1 MHVELLFLEGEFD
14 RTFRMQPASLEKLLQ
29 KLAPSLLKSTPH
41 NGTFGVEFV
50 KPETVMMALRWLAG
64 GNYDDIRLVAGCSV
78 MSLFRLLWQVMFA
91 IIANMSDFRRMLGAT
106 SSLALLQKP
115 EFPMCTKTV
124 FCVDEH
130 LLRDPDLRITRAY
143 IEPMPLP
150 NPVRGK
156 GYLPSDQST
165 RPTAVTIIPGA
176 SLKRWMIVH
185 TLQ

>member
-1 MHVELLFLEGEFD
+1 VHVELLFLEGEFD

-41 NGTFGVEFV
+41 NGPFGVEFV

-124 FCVDEH
+124 LCVDEH

-143 IEPMPLP
+143 IEPCPFQTEKGISLQI
-150 NPVRGK
+150 NPQ
-156 GYLPSDQST
+156 DQ
-165 RPTAVTIIPGA
+165 
-176 SLKRWMIVH
+176 L
-185 TLQ
+185 L

>member
-1 MHVELLFLEGEFD
+1 MHVELLLLEGKFD
-14 RTFRMQPASLEKLLQ
+14 RTFRTQPASLEKLLQ

-64 GNYDDIRLVAGCSV
+64 GNNDDIRLVAGCSV

-115 EFPMCTKTV
+115 EFP
-124 FCVDEH
+124 
-130 LLRDPDLRITRAY
+130 
-143 IEPMPLP
+143 
-150 NPVRGK
+150 
-156 GYLPSDQST
+156 
-165 RPTAVTIIPGA
+165 
-176 SLKRWMIVH
+176 VH
-185 TLQ
+185 QDSFLCG

>member
-1 MHVELLFLEGEFD
+1 
-14 RTFRMQPASLEKLLQ
+14 MQPASLEKLLQ

-64 GNYDDIRLVAGCSV
+64 GNYGDIRLVAGCSV

-91 IIANMSDFRRMLGAT
+91 IIANMSDFRRMLGVT

-124 FCVDEH
+124 FCVDEY
-130 LLRDPDLRITRAY
+130 LFRDPDLKITCAY

-150 NPVRGK
+150 KPCARKRVSPFRSIHKTNCCDDYSWSQLEKMDDCPHSAVNNILR
-156 GYLPSDQST
+156 PSYNIA
-165 RPTAVTIIPGA
+165 R
-176 SLKRWMIVH
+176 KK
-185 TLQ
+185 

>member
-1 MHVELLFLEGEFD
+1 MLLFLTKKKNVTLNNID
-14 RTFRMQPASLEKLLQ
+14 LVPPQNLPWKL
-29 KLAPSLLKSTPH
+29 
-41 NGTFGVEFV
+41 GV
-50 KPETVMMALRWLAG
+50 T
-64 GNYDDIRLVAGCSV
+64 
-78 MSLFRLLWQVMFA
+78 LFYNR
-91 IIANMSDFRRMLGAT
+91 T

-115 EFPMCTKTV
+115 KFPMCTKTV

-130 LLRDPDLRITRAY
+130 LLCDPDLDFEITRAY

-165 RPTAVTIIPGA
+165 KQTAVTIIPGA

-185 TLQ
+185 TWQ

>member
-1 MHVELLFLEGEFD
+1 
-14 RTFRMQPASLEKLLQ
+14 
-29 KLAPSLLKSTPH
+29 
-41 NGTFGVEFV
+41 
-50 KPETVMMALRWLAG
+50 MMALRWLAG

-143 IEPMPLP
+143 IEPCPFQTERVSPFRSIHKTNCCDNYSWSQLEKMDDCPHLAV
-150 NPVRGK
+150 NNILR
-156 GYLPSDQST
+156 PSYNI
-165 RPTAVTIIPGA
+165 AC
-176 SLKRWMIVH
+176 KK
-185 TLQ
+185 

>member
-1 MHVELLFLEGEFD
+1 MHVELLLLEGEFD
-14 RTFRMQPASLEKLLQ
+14 RTFRMQPASLETFLQ

-50 KPETVMMALRWLAG
+50 KPETAMMVLRWLAS
-64 GNYDDIRLVAGCSV
+64 GNYGDIRLVAGCSV

-91 IIANMSDFRRMLGAT
+91 IIANMSDFRRMLGVT
-106 SSLALLQKP
+106 ALLQKP

-143 IEPMPLP
+143 IEPCPFQTLCAEKGISLQI
-150 NPVRGK
+150 NPQ
-156 GYLPSDQST
+156 DQ
-165 RPTAVTIIPGA
+165 
-176 SLKRWMIVH
+176 L
-185 TLQ
+185 L

>member
-1 MHVELLFLEGEFD
+1 
-14 RTFRMQPASLEKLLQ
+14 MQLASLEKLLQ

-50 KPETVMMALRWLAG
+50 KPETVMIALRWLAG

-143 IEPMPLP
+143 IEPCPFQTLCAEKGISLQI
-150 NPVRGK
+150 NPQ
-156 GYLPSDQST
+156 DQ
-165 RPTAVTIIPGA
+165 
-176 SLKRWMIVH
+176 L
-185 TLQ
+185 L

>member
-1 MHVELLFLEGEFD
+1 
-14 RTFRMQPASLEKLLQ
+14 
-29 KLAPSLLKSTPH
+29 
-41 NGTFGVEFV
+41 
-50 KPETVMMALRWLAG
+50 MMALRWLAS
-64 GNYDDIRLVAGCSV
+64 GNYGDSHLVAGCSV
-78 MSLFRLLWQVMFA
+78 MSFIWHLWQVMFA

-115 EFPMCTKTV
+115 VFPMCTKTV

-130 LLRDPDLRITRAY
+130 LLRDPDLRITSAY

>member
-1 MHVELLFLEGEFD
+1 
-14 RTFRMQPASLEKLLQ
+14 MQPASLEKLLQ

-106 SSLALLQKP
+106 SSLDLLQKP
-115 EFPMCTKTV
+115 EFPMCTETV

-130 LLRDPDLRITRAY
+130 LLRDPDLKITRAY
-143 IEPMPLP
+143 IQPRPLP

-156 GYLPSDQST
+156 GYLLQINPQDQ
-165 RPTAVTIIPGA
+165 
-176 SLKRWMIVH
+176 L
-185 TLQ
+185 L

>member
-1 MHVELLFLEGEFD
+1 MHVELLLLEGEFD

-50 KPETVMMALRWLAG
+50 KPAG

-143 IEPMPLP
+143 IEPCPFQTLCAE
-150 NPVRGK
+150 K
-156 GYLPSDQST
+156 GISLQRNTQDQ
-165 RPTAVTIIPGA
+165 
-176 SLKRWMIVH
+176 L
-185 TLQ
+185 L